1 MAKVMDGGVC
11 GVKRCCERAARR
23 SSFGVRGAHCV
34 VPVVERVRQHLQLVC
49 ACLTRVT
56 RVKSGRERRR
66 GDSHVECAAFH
77 CAVGFEHC
85 ALHASIR
92 IELRG
97 DKSAR
102 GVSKFGQHGGERQA
116 TMSVKEKG
124 IAMKQRDGRT
134 QNKIAGASAVMIE
147 RNQHNRD
154 DENKNKNKN
163 KLTRRALTKPSVLA

>member
-1 MAKVMDGGVC
+1 MGGVVC

-23 SSFGVRGAHCV
+23 RSFGGVRGVHCV

-92 IELRG
+92 FELRG

-102 GVSKFGQHGGERQA
+102 AVSKFGQNGGERQA
-116 TMSVKEKG
+116 TMSVKKKR
-124 IAMKQRDGRT
+124 IAMQQRDGRT
-134 QNKIAGASAVMIE
+134 QN
-147 RNQHNRD
+147 
-154 DENKNKNKN
+154 
-163 KLTRRALTKPSVLA
+163 